1 MKKLISLVLTAAL
14 LITAVVMLPAA
25 GADGEK
31 VTLTFLDISPREAR
45 ATYFTDIFARYTAEK
60 NENVT
65 IEYEE
70 VPWADA
76 YSKMVILGSSGDLPD
91 LINLYPSWVSEFKMS
106 DWIVPLDSYIE
117 QSGIRDTFVASMD
130 TLFDQQIDDNGAIY
144 MIPDGL
150 TTSCIYVRAD
160 WIRETLGIEY
170 TDLLDE
176 WTWDRYIQLVHELTD
191 PEKGRYGIS
200 FRGGF
205 GGVDRVTEYMAAMRS
220 DAGVMWAGLENRN
233 PDEIDYLY
241 DTEEDAELMKNFV
254 GMYWDGC
261 APTDS
266 INWGFTE
273 MVDGFCG
280 GLTGTL
286 FNDMEVVASILAS
299 DLTEDQWGVLPV
311 PAIEPQGKIF
321 QGVSGNSYT
330 YGISGQTE
338 YADEVWDVIE
348 FLYEGNNNAEYCKI
362 MTLFPLS
369 ASAADDPFFGEE
381 GPMAGFLYEI
391 NYPELWKGQGTYGP
405 ADVTQVRLYDGTSE
419 LQKVMAKTITPEEF
433 LKWFDDSITEVTKEY
448 LRDYPEAFDNFGEVE
463 PYNAAEE

>member
-1 MKKLISLVLTAAL
+1 MKKFLVVLLALTLVFSSLA
-14 LITAVVMLPAA
+14 IAVG
-25 GADGEK
+25 GADDEK
-31 VTLTFLDISPREAR
+31 ITLTFLDISPREAR
-45 ATYFTDIFARYTAEK
+45 KTYYTDVFARYTAEK
-60 NENVT
+60 NANVT
-65 IEYEE
+65 VEYDE

-76 YSKMVILGSSGDLPD
+76 YSKMVILGSSNDLPD

-106 DWIVPLDSYIE
+106 DWIAPLDNYIAE
-117 QSGIRDTFVASMD
+117 SGIQDTFVAAMD

-160 WIRETLGIEY
+160 WIKDTLGIEY

-176 WTWDRYIQLVHELTD
+176 WSWDRYIQLVHELTD

-205 GGVDRVTEYMAAMRS
+205 GGVDRVSEYMLAMRKDS
-220 DAGVMWAGLENRN
+220 AVIWSGLETGD
-233 PDEIDYLY
+233 PDQVEYLY
-241 DTEEDAELMKNFV
+241 DTEEDAELMKKFV

-311 PAIEPQGKIF
+311 PAIEPNGKIF
-321 QGVSGNSYT
+321 MGVSGNSYT
-330 YGISGQTE
+330 YGISNQSE
-338 YADEVWDVIE
+338 YQDQVWDVIAWL
-348 FLYEGNNNAEYCKI
+348 FEGTNNADYCKT

-369 ASAADDPFFGEE
+369 MSATEDPFFGEE

-391 NYPELWKGQGTYGP
+391 NYPELWKGQSLYGP

-419 LQKVMAKTITPEEF
+419 LQKVMAKTITVEEY
-433 LKWFDDSITEVTKEY
+433 LTWFDDQITEVTREY
-448 LRDYPEAFDNFGEVE
+448 LRDYPEAFANFGEVE
-463 PYNAAEE
+463 PYNAKEE

>member
-1 MKKLISLVLTAAL
+1 MKRILSLVLALTMLVACAAF
-14 LITAVVMLPAA
+14 TT
-25 GADGEK
+25 GSADGEK
-31 VTLTFLDISPREAR
+31 ITLTFLDISPREAR
-45 ATYFTDIFARYTAEK
+45 ATYYTDVFARYTAEK

-65 IEYEE
+65 IEYDE

-76 YSKMVILGSSGDLPD
+76 YTKMVVLGSAGNLPD

-106 DWIVPLDSYIE
+106 DWIVPLDGYIE
-117 QSGIRDTFVASMD
+117 ESGIADTFVSAMD

-150 TTSCIYVRAD
+150 TTGCIYVRAD
-160 WIRETLGIEY
+160 WIKETLGIEY
-170 TDLLDE
+170 TELLDE
-176 WTWDRYIQLVHELTD
+176 WCWDRYIQLVYELTD

-205 GGVDRVTEYMAAMRS
+205 GGVDRVSEYLAVMRENT
-220 DAGVMWAGLENRN
+220 GIMWEGLETGD
-233 PDEIDYLY
+233 PDQVEYLY
-241 DTEEDAELMKNFV
+241 DTEEDAELMTKYMS
-254 GMYWDGC
+254 MYWDGC

-286 FNDMEVVASILAS
+286 LNDMEVVASILAS
-299 DLTEDQWGVLPV
+299 DLTEDQWGVLPI
-311 PAIEPQGKIF
+311 PPIEPNGKLF
-321 QGVSGNSYT
+321 QGVNGNSYT
-330 YGISGQTE
+330 YGISNQSE
-338 YADEVWDVIE
+338 YQDETWDVIAWL
-348 FLYEGNNNAEYCKI
+348 FEGDNNAEYCKA

-369 ASAADDPFFGEE
+369 ASAAEDPFFGEE

-391 NYPELWKGQGTYGP
+391 NYPQLWKAQGTYGP

-419 LQKVMAKTITPEEF
+419 LQKVMAKTMTVEEF
-433 LKWFDDSITEVTKEY
+433 LTWFDDSITEITREY
-448 LRDYPEAFDNFGEVE
+448 LRDYPEAFENFGEVE
-463 PYNAAEE
+463 PYNAQD